1 MAKSQYTKPLQV
13 GPGKNMPSNPPGM
26 RQQGVGKSANNLNR
40 HKGTSTGTSNKKTS
54 TTTTT
59 SSDKS
64 SKIAD
69 ALGKASD
76 LAGQMK
82 DPGLGAHVSSG
93 SVRSGASRGASYIGS
108 FDEYNTEDAAGRK

>member
-1 MAKSQYTKPLQV
+1 MSKNGNKNLFIGSKTDVAQAGKSFVAAAKS
-13 GPGKNMPSNPPGM
+13 GKTIL
-26 RQQGVGKSANNLNR
+26 A
-40 HKGTSTGTSNKKTS
+40 KKS
-54 TTTTT
+54 TTTKTDKKGIDSQAI
-59 SSDKS
+59 SS
-64 SKIAD
+64 
-69 ALGKASD
+69 ALASAAD

>member
-1 MAKSQYTKPLQV
+1 MSRYSSGVNGERKP
-13 GPGKNMPSNPPGM
+13 GSKKTPGGNPNP
-26 RQQGVGKSANNLNR
+26 NR

-59 SSDKS
+59 TSSDKS
-64 SKIAD
+64 SGIAD
-69 ALGKASD
+69 VLSKAAD

-82 DPGLGAHVSSG
+82 DPGLGVHVSSG
-93 SVRSGASRGASYIGS
+93 SVRSGASTGASYIGS